1 MTKAISWVVVV
12 SLLVGFLGC
21 QRGATGPTGYPVS
34 GLVTYNGQP
43 VGGAQVV
50 FSPATPGEKLQ
61 AASATTDGTGRYQL
75 SAQPGEY
82 VVMVM
87 KYETPQAGGGAG
99 GEYQP
104 PEEGQATPVAKNILP
119 GKYADSAT
127 SPLRV
132 RVEAKTNEIN
142 LELTD

>member
-1 MTKAISWVVVV
+1 MSKVVSWVVVV
-12 SLLVGFLGC
+12 ALLLGIVGC

-34 GLVTYNGQP
+34 GVVTYNGQP
-43 VGGAQVV
+43 VDGAQVV

-61 AASATTDGTGRYQL
+61 AASATTDSSGRYQL

-87 KYETPQAGGGAG
+87 KYESPQAAAGGG

-119 GKYADSAT
+119 GKYADSGT

-142 LELTD
+142 LELTE